1 MSGFDF
7 QNQVSR
13 HLKSDQNQNQVDFD
27 FDLILNGVTL
37 RTSNCFG
44 GSEFFTTSHKLSQEW
59 AIYLIDNR
67 K

>member
-1 MSGFDF
+1 MSGF
-7 QNQVSR
+7 
-13 HLKSDQNQNQVDFD
+13 DFD

-37 RTSNCFG
+37 RTSKCRG
-44 GSEFFTTSHKLSQEW
+44 RSELFTTSHKSSQEW